1 MEVTIS
7 QKVQEHSEQVFNVRL
22 NSEVFKHGKVA
33 QLPALAH
40 GISRMSPT
48 DADLF
53 RDAFQ
58 RESICYANSWLYL
71 LRSTRNDEGDFGYKF
86 VGEGTLAGI
95 GYRHHS
101 VYIVRPIGAGRF
113 QMILD
118 LCSRIYESLQ
128 CPIILK
134 KIDRALYEQ
143 LSATQLFQAHADD
156 LTLFEEEA
164 FPEHILQLE
173 HLYSPLADRDQRSL
187 SLLKKVRRFE
197 KSMKLL
203 PEQDVYWEDL
213 ESNAGFQNLFGDNPG
228 KYKSYKQIIREAS
241 SFRARDGKYKVCAYY
256 DERHAVHGLYISE
269 LFEKGSMGLYC
280 AVSSKSSPGIT
291 EWMDYDFFR
300 QLFQE
305 GIHTLYL
312 GGSET
317 EGVDAYIKKLLP
329 IAPSYLMRPMLM
341 HCEGALSV

>member
-1 MEVTIS
+1 MEVTVS
-7 QKVQEHSEQVFNVRL
+7 QKVQEHSEQVFNVQL

-40 GISRMSPT
+40 GLSRLSHT

-53 RDAFQ
+53 RDTFQ

-71 LRSTRNDEGDFGYKF
+71 LRSTRNDQGDFGYKF

-101 VYIVRPIGAGRF
+101 VYIVHPIGAGRF
-113 QMILD
+113 QVMLD
-118 LCSRIYESLQ
+118 LCTRIYESLH

-134 KIDRALYEQ
+134 KIDKALYEQ
-143 LSATQLFQAHADD
+143 LSATQLFQTHADD
-156 LTLFEEEA
+156 VTLFEEEA

-173 HLYSPLADRDQRSL
+173 LLSSPMVDRDQRFL

-197 KSMKLL
+197 KSMKLM
-203 PEQDVYWEDL
+203 PVQDVYWEDL
-213 ESNAGFQNLFGDNPG
+213 ESNPGFQNLFGPNPD
-228 KYKSYKQIIREAS
+228 KYNSYKQIIREAS
-241 SFRARDGKYKVCAYY
+241 SLRASDGKYKVCAYY
-256 DERHAVHGLYISE
+256 DEHHTIHGLYVSE
-269 LFEKGSMGLYC
+269 LLEQGSMGLYC

-305 GIHTLYL
+305 GIHILYL

-317 EGVDAYIKKLLP
+317 EGVDAYVKKLLP
-329 IAPSYLMRPMLM
+329 LAPPYLMRPMRM
-341 HCEGALSV
+341 HCESALPD